1 MDKIFL
7 VAKRELVENLRTK
20 GFWIGILIFPIML
33 AVMMV
38 VPELLDRTKSARQY
52 AVVDNSGWLADAVS
66 QQSKV
71 RDLTIAFQQAVEKV
85 ADEEISELP
94 QILAE
99 LAPNLAELQPAELGL
114 AATVIALPSQRGD
127 AEYPAAL
134 SSIIDRGPEIL
145 AWFDGLSSSEARSF
159 SSRLSS
165 ARYDLVDT
173 EGRPEEEL
181 NQMILD
187 DELFAYIVL
196 TEDPVAGKG
205 VSRYVSNNLTD
216 DDLQNW
222 FRAVANVVVR
232 EKRLEQENIDPA
244 VAGWIQQP
252 LPFEAE
258 KIGESGKVEEVDETD
273 TIRQWAPVAFLYLLW
288 ISVFMSSQML
298 LTNTIEEKSNRIIE
312 VLLSSVSPIQL
323 MVGKISGIAASGLI
337 LVGSWMTMFY
347 VGTKYLP
354 GLLGAPPS
362 FDLSALA
369 TDPTYVV
376 SFIVY
381 FLLGYLLYAS
391 LLVAIGSVVNTL
403 KEAQNLMGPITLM
416 LMVPLIVMIPI
427 GKDPNGTL
435 AKVMSYIPLFTPFT
449 MMNRAAGPPTLFEY
463 VTTSILLVVSVG
475 VAMWAAA
482 KVFRIGVLL
491 TGKPPKVREILRWI
505 KAPVGA
511 VPDRGD

>member
-1 MDKIFL
+1 MNKIYL
-7 VAKRELVENLRTK
+7 VAKRELMENLRTK
-20 GFWIGILIFPIML
+20 GFWIGIFLFPIML
-33 AVMMV
+33 GVMMI

-52 AVVDNSGWLADAVS
+52 AILDNSGWLADAVS
-66 QQSKV
+66 QRNQAA
-71 RDLTIAFQQAVEKV
+71 DLAIAFRKAVEKFD
-85 ADEEISELP
+85 ADELSDLP
-94 QILAE
+94 PLLAE
-99 LAPNLAELQPAELGL
+99 LAPALAELQPAELGL

-127 AEYPAAL
+127 TEYPAAL
-134 SSIIDRGPEIL
+134 NSVLTRGPEIIAWL
-145 AWFDGLSSSEARSF
+145 AGLSSDEAKNF
-159 SSRLSS
+159 SSRLSK
-165 ARYDLVDT
+165 ARFNLVDT
-173 EGRPEEEL
+173 EERSEEEL
-181 NQMILD
+181 IQMILD

-196 TEDPVAGKG
+196 TQDPVAGTG

-222 FRAVANVVVR
+222 FRRTATGVVR

-244 VAGWIQQP
+244 VAGWIQRP
-252 LPFEAE
+252 LQFESE
-258 KIGESGKVEEVDETD
+258 KIGDSGEVEEVSKTD
-273 TIRQWAPVAFLYLLW
+273 MLRQWAPVAFVYLLFFS
-288 ISVFMSSQML
+288 IFMASQML

-337 LVGSWMTMFY
+337 LVGSWMAMFFL
-347 VGTKYLP
+347 GTKYLP
-354 GLLGAPPS
+354 RLLGAAPS
-362 FDLSALA
+362 FDLSVLA

-376 SFIVY
+376 SFVVY

-391 LLVAIGSVVNTL
+391 LFVAIGSIVNTL
-403 KEAQNLMGPITLM
+403 KEAQNLVGPITL
-416 LMVPLIVMIPI
+416 LLIVPLIVMAPI
-427 GKDPNGTL
+427 ARDPNGTL

-463 VTTSILLVVSVG
+463 ITTSILLVISVG

-482 KVFRIGVLL
+482 KVFRVGVLM
-491 TGKPPKVREILRWI
+491 TGKPPTIREIFRWI